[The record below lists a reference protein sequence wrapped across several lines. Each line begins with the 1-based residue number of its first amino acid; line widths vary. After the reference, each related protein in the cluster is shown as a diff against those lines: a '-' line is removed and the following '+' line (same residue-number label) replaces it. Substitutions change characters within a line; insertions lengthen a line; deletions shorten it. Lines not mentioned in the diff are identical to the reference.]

1 MTIQDIKNSYV
12 LKTNASLA
20 SVKWEFVIWSTYTFC
35 SILYLLLATPIP
47 TYSSTLIPK
56 EHVAITSLAY
66 QISSSFCAFGG
77 MYAFL
82 SCLTS
87 KIPEKVLFSWILVY
101 ICAIDCCSHVLLDF
115 GLSLVSLDFNGYPVL
130 WSRWAC
136 WMATAPSIVLLLG
149 ELTKSE
155 KEIRPV
161 YDMVHGFLIS
171 GFFAAVTH
179 SVLLAA
185 VLSVVSSLFLLRSF
199 LIINHICNNF
209 TKTNGVAN
217 SDSVQ
222 VCKYLT
228 FGSWIAFPIT
238 FFAIATHLI
247 SFGAGEMAYSI
258 ANVVSKVLVTIVVV
272 HSTVEILVEER
283 VEAVRELSLDL
294 ENRLEVVDAILQKFI
309 PRHPILGIAEK
320 KRFENV
326 TLFYSDISNFE
337 AITGNF
343 AKMKNM
349 QEIWKEY
356 EIIGTKFNMI
366 SFKTFGDCFLGVFGI
381 DGLDE
386 KGHHASRAVEY
397 SLEVLSMLKSFQ
409 QHQQSESMHLEIRFG
424 IASGAVDAV
433 NCSLDAIPNYYIVGE
448 SVGLAKLMQDN
459 SKPMRI
465 HISESTYELIKDFS
479 FVVRR
484 DVLPQDVCLG
494 YRITR
499 FFNNF
504 FVPSLNLVYWREESN
519 RLLCEWWAKGNAYA
533 GRSHI

>member
-1 MTIQDIKNSYV
+1 MTQTHPIRDIKNSYV
-12 LKTNASLA
+12 VKTNASLA
-20 SVKWEFVIWSTYTFC
+20 SVKWEFTIWSTYTFC
-35 SILYLLLATPIP
+35 SILYLSTATPAT

-56 EHVAITSLAY
+56 EHVAITSFAY
-66 QISSSFCAFGG
+66 QISSSLCAFGG

-101 ICAIDCCSHVLLDF
+101 ICAIDCSSHVLLDF
-115 GLSLVSLDFNGYPVL
+115 GLSLASMDLNGYPVL

-161 YDMVHGFLIS
+161 YEMVHGFLIS
-171 GFFAAVTH
+171 GFFSAVTH
-179 SVLLAA
+179 SVF
-185 VLSVVSSLFLLRSF
+185 LSAIFYLVSFMFLLRSF
-199 LIINHICNNF
+199 VIINHICNNF
-209 TKTNGVAN
+209 TQTNGVAN
-217 SDSVQ
+217 RESVQ

-228 FGSWIAFPIT
+228 FGSWIAFPVI

-258 ANVVSKVLVTIVVV
+258 ANVVSKVLVTILVV

-283 VEAVRELSLDL
+283 VEAVRELSVDL
-294 ENRLEVVDAILQKFI
+294 ENRLAVVDAILQKSI
-309 PRHPILGIAEK
+309 PHHPLLAIAEK
-320 KRFENV
+320 KRFESV

-337 AITGNF
+337 AINGNL
-343 AKMKNM
+343 AKMKSM

-356 EIIGTKFNMI
+356 EIIGKKFNMI

-381 DGLDE
+381 DGLEGLDE

-397 SLEVLSMLKSFQ
+397 SLEVLSALKSFQ
-409 QHQQSESMHLEIRFG
+409 QHQQSESVHLEIRFG

-465 HISESTYELIKDFS
+465 HISESTYELIKNLS

-484 DVLPQDVCLG
+484 DVLPLDVCLG
-494 YRITR
+494 YWNTLFLTILSY
-499 FFNNF
+499 
-504 FVPSLNLVYWREESN
+504 P
-519 RLLCEWWAKGNAYA
+519 
-533 GRSHI
+533 RSM